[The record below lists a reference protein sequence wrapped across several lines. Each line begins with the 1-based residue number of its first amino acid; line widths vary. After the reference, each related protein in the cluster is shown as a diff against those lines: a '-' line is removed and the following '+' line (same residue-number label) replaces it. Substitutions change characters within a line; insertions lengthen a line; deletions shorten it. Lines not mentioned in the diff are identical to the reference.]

1 MNIRDIRV
9 GREGRPGYGY
19 DVVMNRAEFDRFLR
33 TVKDK
38 PFDSDRNKLIETTLV
53 STGFT
58 SDQCLQLVKLFSFDS
73 EKIKLMQ
80 AMYPRIVDKPN
91 FYLVIESLT
100 FQSDKNKMN
109 EFVRKY
115 HSQRN

>member
-9 GREGRPGYGY
+9 GRESRPGYGY